1 MEIKNARL
9 SIAPVVLGLALLF
22 VLTTFV
28 SSVKRNGFSFAW
40 QSANR
45 SLVSSD
51 LEINHSGNGIRAS
64 LLSGKS
70 SNPVPPLSL
79 NSALRVV
86 NNVQSELLSMQLQSY
101 AKTYK

>member
-22 VLTTFV
+22 VLATFASAV
-28 SSVKRNGFSFAW
+28 RRNGFSFAW
-40 QSANR
+40 QSANQ

-51 LEINHSGNGIRAS
+51 FEINPSGNGIRAS

-70 SNPVPPLSL
+70 SNPVPPPSL
-79 NSALRVV
+79 NSAISVV